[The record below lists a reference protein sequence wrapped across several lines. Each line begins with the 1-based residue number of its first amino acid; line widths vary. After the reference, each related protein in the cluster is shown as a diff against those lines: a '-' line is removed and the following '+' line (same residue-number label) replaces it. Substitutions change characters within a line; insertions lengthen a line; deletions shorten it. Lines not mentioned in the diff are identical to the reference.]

1 MNGTKEFDERMQIL
15 ADFERLSR
23 LPRKRKG
30 ASFGRVLNA
39 AGTTVPVA
47 ATPPA
52 PRPLTDADINVHPS
66 ERDAEA
72 RKFAEIEW
80 HVDGETQHLGT
91 LEEWKAR
98 QGK

>member
-52 PRPLTDADINVHPS
+52 PRPRLTDAD
-66 ERDAEA
+66 A